1 MSNEMREWLAERE
14 AYEREVYEDF
24 VEQSAE
30 TVIRDGESIYIGT
43 TTPEYISFLLRRMY
57 SEGLPSKENQ
67 GN

>member
-24 VEQSAE
+24 ISQSAE
-30 TVIRDGESIYIGT
+30 TVIRDGESITIGT